1 GAPRHDLLARVVALS
16 YFVFAAVL
24 FALGRRGELRT
35 QALAGVAVDLVA
47 GILAIHAIPAAGAG
61 IALML
66 MFNVGAAALLLPA
79 RFGLSV
85 AVAAALALVGEHVWS
100 MVVDDSG
107 RLLAEPIMFAIGFL
121 AIATLTSVLGRQ
133 MRSSYELA
141 ERRGAET
148 AHL

>member
-1 GAPRHDLLARVVALS
+1 
-16 YFVFAAVL
+16 
-24 FALGRRGELRT
+24 
-35 QALAGVAVDLVA
+35 VA

-148 AHL
+148 AHLVEVNELIIRRLRTGVLL